1 MQEVARG
8 RAAGTTMT
16 ENILMVSADRW
27 VVAGEKGPFH
37 YMLESFSRHWDRVDV
52 IGMRPEKVVQ
62 TQVFGNVHL
71 HHPTTGKLRQ
81 ARFIAETGRRLAAER
96 DYAVM
101 TSHDYNPFYNG
112 AGAWRIAR
120 ATGIP
125 WVSEIH
131 HVPGFPTPATFRE
144 RIDRWATQRY
154 LRWARSKAS
163 GFRVVNAV
171 ELPALLTRW
180 GVPAEAVHVLPSLY
194 LDREAFVP
202 RAETPLATDLLMV
215 GRLVPNKG
223 IPSVLQAL
231 GSLASRG
238 MDGLTMRIL
247 GRGPERGRIDA
258 AIAKL
263 GLTGRIEIIDW
274 VEDAEDLA
282 EIYRSARVL
291 VVASTSEGGPR
302 VAVEAMSCG
311 TPVIGTRVGI
321 LPELLTEER
330 GGRLYDG
337 SVAELAL
344 KLQRLFT
351 DASQEQAMR
360 AALPGD
366 LSRFDREAVIAGLA
380 AGLKSVASS
389 SPRRPPSSS

>member
-1 MQEVARG
+1 
-8 RAAGTTMT
+8 MT

-52 IGMRPEKVVQ
+52 IGLRPGSVVQ

-81 ARFIAETGRRLAAER
+81 ARFIAETGRRLASER
-96 DYAVM
+96 EYAVM

-112 AGAWRIAR
+112 VGAWRVAR
-120 ATGIP
+120 TTGIP

-131 HVPGFPTPATFRE
+131 HVPGYPTAASFRE
-144 RIDRWATQRY
+144 RIDCWATQRY
-154 LRWARSKAS
+154 LRWARGKAA

-180 GVPAEAVHVLPSLY
+180 GARAEAIHVLPSLY
-194 LDREAFVP
+194 LDCEVFKP
-202 RAETPLATDLLMV
+202 RAETRITTDLLMV

-223 IPSVLQAL
+223 IPSVLEAL
-231 GSLASRG
+231 ARLAERG
-238 MDGLTMRIL
+238 MDEVSLRIV

-258 AIAKL
+258 AIARL
-263 GLTGRIEIIDW
+263 GLAGRVEITDW

-282 EIYRSARVL
+282 EVYRSARVL
-291 VVASTSEGGPR
+291 VIASTSEGGPR
-302 VAVEAMSCG
+302 VAVEAMACG
-311 TPVIGTRVGI
+311 TPVLGTRVGI
-321 LPELLTEER
+321 LPELLRDGR
-330 GGRLYDG
+330 GGRLYSG
-337 SVAELAL
+337 GVADLTL
-344 KLQRLFT
+344 MLQRVLS
-351 DASQEQAMR
+351 DASQEQALR

-366 LSRFDREAVIAGLA
+366 LSRFEREAVIERLA
-380 AGLKSVASS
+380 DGLKSVASS
-389 SPRRPPSSS
+389 SRPRSPSS